1 MKTTITFSNR
11 TYLAIV
17 VGIFSCTKLLAALF
31 TPSTQ
36 LESNSTSMMETMDWE
51 NYYTDLSALET
62 NESMLE
68 QWSERIQELVDQPL
82 NVNSATKEE
91 LADLPL
97 MNEKLVEAISYYL
110 YRYGPMKDLAELK
123 LIEGMD
129 EIRYR
134 LLYHLVYPGETLENN
149 KATPTLKTM
158 LKRGKHDIRFQL
170 GTSLEQKKG
179 YKETTSENERYLGD
193 SWSSTVRY
201 GFNYKKSLQFGFTTQ
216 KDAGEPWLN
225 ARSSPDYFSAHL
237 LIKDMKWCKAL
248 IVGDYSL
255 TMGQGLVCGQSFQ
268 IGKGSF
274 TGNPGSAGSLL
285 KRHASSGESSYFKG
299 LAFDVDLFNNT
310 LSTKKFV
317 SVSLIGFFSNQRID
331 GNVVENKITSLI
343 TTGLHRTSNEM
354 EKRQKALLLTAGGS
368 LAFSTRLTRIHV
380 NVLSWSMDKKMLPTQ
395 QLYNQFQLKGSR
407 GNNLSLDFRFLA
419 GKTSF
424 FGEAAIDQDLH
435 RAFQAGC
442 YVMPISSLSLIFH
455 YRNHGVTYNA
465 MHAGAFGENNKA
477 NNERGFYSSLT
488 WEATKQ
494 LTLSGYVD
502 VYEFPW
508 LTYSC
513 DEPSGGH
520 QLNIQGLI
528 QLSQTASMLIR
539 LKEKNSMHNRLTP
552 GSKNPF
558 MEETMQRSLRLN
570 YTESMNEL
578 EMQTIID
585 ASCVSNSLD
594 NWQSEG
600 YSLSQ
605 TIKHTFHSFP
615 AKISAKVCCFDIPDY
630 ANRISSY
637 ESSLPG
643 SARFSSLYGKGCRL
657 SALGSYTMGKSVQW
671 WLDVSHWKYTDR
683 TCVGTGP
690 EEVSGN
696 HLTMIQLMLR
706 LKF

>member
-1 MKTTITFSNR
+1 M
-11 TYLAIV
+11 
-17 VGIFSCTKLLAALF
+17 
-31 TPSTQ
+31 
-36 LESNSTSMMETMDWE
+36 
-51 NYYTDLSALET
+51 
-62 NESMLE
+62 
-68 QWSERIQELVDQPL
+68 
-82 NVNSATKEE
+82 
-91 LADLPL
+91 
-97 MNEKLVEAISYYL
+97 VEAISYYL
-110 YRYGPMKDLAELK
+110 YRYGPMRDVAELQ

-134 LLYHLVYPGETLENN
+134 LLYHLVYPGETTENN
-149 KATPTLKTM
+149 KTTPSLKTM
-158 LKRGKHDIRFQL
+158 LKRGNHDLRFQL

-201 GFNYKKSLQFGFTTQ
+201 GFNFKKNLQFGFTTQ

-225 ARSSPDYFSAHL
+225 ARSSPDYFSTHL
-237 LIKDMKWCKAL
+237 MIKDMRWCKAL
-248 IVGDYSL
+248 VVGDYSL
-255 TMGQGLVCGQSFQ
+255 TLGQGLVCGQSFQ

-274 TGNPGSAGSLL
+274 TGNPGSAGSLI
-285 KRHASSGESSYFKG
+285 KRHASSGESTYFKG

-310 LSTKKFV
+310 LSTNKSV
-317 SVSLIGFFSNQRID
+317 SVSLIGFYSKQRID
-331 GNVVENKITSLI
+331 GNVAENKVTSII

-354 EKRQKALLLTAGGS
+354 EKRHNAQLLSVGGS

-380 NVLSWSMDKKMLPTQ
+380 NVLSWSMDKQLLPMQ
-395 QLYNQFQLKGSR
+395 QPYNQFQLKGSR
-407 GNNLSLDFRFLA
+407 GNNLSLDYRFLA

-424 FGEAAIDQDLH
+424 FGEVAVDQDLH

-442 YVMPISSLSLIFH
+442 YVMPFSSLSLIFH
-455 YRNHGVTYNA
+455 YRNHGIAYNA

-488 WEATKQ
+488 WEATKH

-502 VYEFPW
+502 LYDFPW

-520 QLNIQGLI
+520 QLSIQGLV
-528 QLSQTASMLIR
+528 QLSQTASLLIR
-539 LKEKNSMHNRLTP
+539 FKEKISMLNRITPERKNSF
-552 GSKNPF
+552 S
-558 MEETMQRSLRLN
+558 EESIQRNLRLN
-570 YTESMNEL
+570 YTENMNEL

-585 ASCVSNSLD
+585 ASYASNSLD
-594 NWQSEG
+594 NRQSDG

-605 TIKHTFHSFP
+605 TIKYSFHSFP
-615 AKISAKVCCFDIPDY
+615 AKISAKVSCFDIPDY

-657 SALGSYTMGKSVQW
+657 SALGSYSMGKSVQM
-671 WLDVSHWKYTDR
+671 V
-683 TCVGTGP
+683 VGCFAF
-690 EEVSGN
+690 EVHG
-696 HLTMIQLMLR
+696 
-706 LKF
+706 